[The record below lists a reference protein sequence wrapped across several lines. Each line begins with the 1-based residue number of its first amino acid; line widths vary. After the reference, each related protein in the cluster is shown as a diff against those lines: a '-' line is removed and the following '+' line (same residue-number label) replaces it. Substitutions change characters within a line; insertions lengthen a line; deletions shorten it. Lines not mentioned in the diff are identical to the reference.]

1 MTVDS
6 VEISLRAVVD
16 YVAGRID
23 RQTFEQAVHP
33 DWLQVLRQHLSNG
46 AGVSAVSI
54 NRHPNTDD
62 DGLVIQFAGY
72 DTSAAPF
79 RSTSQEKSSGEEPN
93 GS

>member
-6 VEISLRAVVD
+6 VELSLRAVVD

-33 DWLQVLRQHLSNG
+33 DWLLMLRQHLSSG

-54 NRHPNTDD
+54 NRYPNTDD

-79 RSTSQEKSSGEEPN
+79 RPISDVEDTDRPKN
-93 GS
+93 DD